1 MIRGFLGIEN
11 PEYSE
16 EIALRRFNKTVK
28 PNGFLYSFV
37 PSSLL
42 WSDRSKTLR
51 DALLLENAI
60 EAIVKLPNGIMPST
74 NIAVSLVVL
83 KKDRT
88 STDVK
93 LLDATSS
100 YSIEN
105 RKKVLNVEEIVNAYH
120 NGGKNVNFIS
130 VNELSAH
137 DSVWDYDLVKLTIP
151 EEAPANYTQ
160 WRLDDIGEE
169 IRLRGLKELSNIPI
183 LTTTNFSKDFSNYEI
198 SSQEVALTKE
208 TKDVF
213 LLNEPA
219 LVIPRIGKMKPTFC
233 ICSADAP
240 MYFTHDVTAYR
251 ITNPNVDMGYLCMK
265 LSNLNI
271 RINGVVPNSI
281 PKALLQSLILSFPP
295 LEKQKAQYREAK
307 QTLLMQKAENNGL
320 LELMEKMKSDFIDEI
335 RMRKHDMAP
344 YIVQI
349 NSAERRLRKRVETAL
364 QNDEDKQFIVDR
376 LDSIAS
382 AIKKLSNMMTYLADD
397 TEFGMPKAFDVNN
410 ALKDFASNNNGI
422 DDVEV
427 VYEISY
433 ASFGVDSEDELPKM
447 MIAEKD
453 FNRLLANIFEN
464 AKKHGFSNL
473 TKGERKV
480 FACTLSNKSAQFDL
494 QLSLGFS

>member
-37 PSSLL
+37 PSSLV

-83 KKDRT
+83 KKNRT

-219 LVIPRIGKMKPTFC
+219 FVIPRIGKMKPTFC

-307 QTLLMQKAENNGL
+307 QTLLMQKPENNGL
-320 LELMEKMKSDFIDEI
+320 LELM
-335 RMRKHDMAP
+335 
-344 YIVQI
+344 
-349 NSAERRLRKRVETAL
+349 
-364 QNDEDKQFIVDR
+364 
-376 LDSIAS
+376 
-382 AIKKLSNMMTYLADD
+382 
-397 TEFGMPKAFDVNN
+397 
-410 ALKDFASNNNGI
+410 
-422 DDVEV
+422 
-427 VYEISY
+427 
-433 ASFGVDSEDELPKM
+433 
-447 MIAEKD
+447 
-453 FNRLLANIFEN
+453 
-464 AKKHGFSNL
+464 
-473 TKGERKV
+473 
-480 FACTLSNKSAQFDL
+480 
-494 QLSLGFS
+494 